1 MSTAVKKKFNIGLD
15 MAAPGANREFDVVEG
30 DNGNQLSILLTDDG
44 EPVDLTGCRV
54 MAVFSKSNGTAC
66 QDSGAEDGGITLC
79 GVLNNQVDIDLFAG
93 SVAPGMVECELQ
105 IYSDQELS
113 TLVTTARFNFGCR
126 KAIMGEETVAA
137 SPQLPVLSGL
147 ISRVEGLEASAAEA
161 ADNANSAAAL
171 CKDAI
176 DGNISTWQ
184 IIYYTQEE

>member
-54 MAVFSKSNGTAC
+54 MAVFSKSDGTAY

-79 GVLNNQVDIDLFAG
+79 GALNNQVDIELFAG

-126 KAIMGEETVAA
+126 KAIMGGETVAA
-137 SPQLPVLSGL
+137 APQFPVLSGL

-171 CKDAI
+171 CRDAI

-184 IIYYTQEE
+184 IIYYTKEE